1 MPGSSMPPAA
11 EVVPRLQVRD
21 PDAWLRA
28 ACFGIVALAALQ
40 ILVFSFGR
48 DQGIYAL
55 VGDGILHGKVPYEDL
70 WDFKPPGIFFV
81 YALAQ
86 GLFGKSILA
95 PRLLEV
101 LGLVLLVACSG
112 RLARTFFGSATVG
125 DVGGALTAV
134 IHAQLDFLHTG
145 EPEEVGGVRPFVG
158 LVLPTS
164 EGERTRRYWRCLAL
178 GAVFGCAALLK
189 PPLGGGALVCAAYLF
204 KREQQQNTMRGAA
217 LSVIAVGAGV
227 C

>member
-21 PDAWLRA
+21 PDAWLRT

-55 VGDGILHGKVPYEDL
+55 VGEGLLHGKLPYRDL

-86 GLFGKSILA
+86 GLFGKSMLA
-95 PRLLEV
+95 PRLVEV
-101 LGLVLLVACSG
+101 LGLVLLVGCAG
-112 RLARTFFGSATVG
+112 RLAQVFFGNRTAG
-125 DVGGALTAV
+125 YLGGAIAALVHAELEFWHTGQPETFGGVLTFVALVLTAV
-134 IHAQLDFLHTG
+134 EGKRSRRFWRFLAI
-145 EPEEVGGVRPFVG
+145 GVAF
-158 LVLPTS
+158 
-164 EGERTRRYWRCLAL
+164 
-178 GAVFGCAALLK
+178 
-189 PPLGGGALVCAAYLF
+189 
-204 KREQQQNTMRGAA
+204 
-217 LSVIAVGAGV
+217 
-227 C
+227 